1 MARPSVLALG
11 VAAALPAAGC
21 AGPAL
26 PDPRRAVAEYAAAA
40 QRGDYQAVH
49 SMLTDEAQRTYG
61 LDGTRRLLADSR
73 AEIVRQAKAVGS
85 PNAEV
90 TATVD
95 VPYLDGEHGVLVLEG
110 GEFRV
115 SAADGLPSVART
127 PEQALGELRGALA
140 RRSYAALLRVLSKDT
155 RGTVEADIRSL
166 VGGLEHPDSLDVRV
180 RGETA
185 EVEVPG
191 GHKVVLKR
199 EAGIWR
205 VQDFD

>member
-1 MARPSVLALG
+1 
-11 VAAALPAAGC
+11 
-21 AGPAL
+21 
-26 PDPRRAVAEYAAAA
+26 
-40 QRGDYQAVH
+40 
-49 SMLTDEAQRTYG
+49 MLTDEAQRTYG